1 MNEKILVIEDD
12 LALKPLWELISRRN
26 FGPSHLDWAVSA
38 DEAEKLFQK
47 SVQNNTP
54 YALVVVDVF
63 LSGSDTGLDFIKN
76 TRALGHKT
84 PVILVSSISETDLK
98 KTYDAVLNP
107 VAVLTKPLNVP
118 RCERLLESILSE
130 KKDWN
135 YS

>member
-26 FGPSHLDWAVSA
+26 FGPSNLDWAVSA

-76 TRALGHKT
+76 TRSQGHKT
-84 PVILVSSISETDLK
+84 PVILVSSISEADLK

-107 VAVLTKPLNVP
+107 VAVLTKPLSVP

-130 KKDWN
+130 KKDWK
-135 YS
+135 YI

>member
-26 FGPSHLDWAVSA
+26 FGPSNLDWAVSA

-63 LSGSDTGLDFIKN
+63 LSGSDTGLDFIKK
-76 TRALGHKT
+76 TRSLGHKT

-107 VAVLTKPLNVP
+107 VAVLTKPLSVP

-135 YS
+135 YL